1 MARPTKYNKDIL
13 AKANDYLTHYKEFEP
28 VPSIAGLAVYLDISR
43 ETVRDWASQ
52 ENKEEFSG
60 IVQQVMTKQELE
72 LLKGGLKGEYN
83 ASITK
88 LMLTK
93 HQYSDKTENTL
104 QGPNGSHLGV
114 SVSFHDPEDEDGI

>member
-13 AKANDYLTHYKEFEP
+13 SKAKDYLTHYKEFEP
-28 VPSIAGLAVYLDISR
+28 VPSIAGLAVYLEISR

-52 ENKEEFSG
+52 EDKQEFSG
-60 IVQQVMTKQELE
+60 IVEQVMTKQELE
-72 LLKGGLKGEYN
+72 LLRGGLQGEYN

-93 HQYSDKTENTL
+93 HQYSDKTESTL
-104 QGPNGSHLGV
+104 QGPGGTSLGV
-114 SVSFHDPEDEDGI
+114 NISFHDAGDEDE